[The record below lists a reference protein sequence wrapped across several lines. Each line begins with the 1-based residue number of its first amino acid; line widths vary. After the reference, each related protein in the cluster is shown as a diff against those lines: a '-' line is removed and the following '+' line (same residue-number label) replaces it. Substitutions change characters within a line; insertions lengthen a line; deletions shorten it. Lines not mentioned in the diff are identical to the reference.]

1 MFASTARAIDSLRR
15 DLEEVVSDDYAR
27 VLTGYLAA
35 NLPRQIRYS
44 TRGASLRCHGNP
56 QGTQQNRCQV
66 GDVFSSQSVIK
77 HQFDYAEAG
86 PGCGPG
92 TWTSVATSLTN
103 ALQKVLEEN
112 HEAGVPGRFYRAS
125 AVALPFRDSSV
136 DALICDPPYYDMIAY
151 QDSSDLF
158 YVWIKRALGLA
169 MPDLFGGQADDD
181 LGLQDK
187 TEEIIVKG
195 RGAKGRGDHRTTEFY
210 EAMLERSFAEARR
223 VLKPGAHLTVIFG
236 HSDPDA
242 WKRLLTALTE
252 AGFVVTSSWPSRT
265 ETAVTGVAT
274 ISVTVSIG
282 ARVAPPVR
290 PVGIAAQVDAQVLAD
305 VKGRCRGWDADGL
318 AMEDQLMA
326 AYGAALSVVGGYEKV
341 ISPDGRTVPLEHYM
355 TLARRAVR
363 DAVAM
368 RLDELPLE
376 TFDPHTRL
384 AVFWH
389 QLYGTADVPKG
400 EARFFAQADE
410 LRLEDL
416 RGPILVETKRGFR
429 LRHDPPG
436 TITPASSVYEV
447 VRAMA
452 AAWAAGGTEA
462 VADVIAATELP
473 PTDPHLWAVVGWVA
487 HKLPVSDRVCV
498 ALTAI
503 QRNTSTIQAVTTTAP
518 RQLSLDGDT
527 P

>member
-1 MFASTARAIDSLRR
+1 
-15 DLEEVVSDDYAR
+15 V
-27 VLTGYLAA
+27 
-35 NLPRQIRYS
+35 
-44 TRGASLRCHGNP
+44 
-56 QGTQQNRCQV
+56 
-66 GDVFSSQSVIK
+66 
-77 HQFDYAEAG
+77 
-86 PGCGPG
+86 
-92 TWTSVATSLTN
+92 
-103 ALQKVLEEN
+103 
-112 HEAGVPGRFYRAS
+112 RFRRAS
-125 AVALPFRDSSV
+125 AVALPFRDGSI
-136 DALICDPPYYDMIAY
+136 DALVCDPPYYDMITY
-151 QDSSDLF
+151 EDSSDLF
-158 YVWIKRALGLA
+158 YAWFKRALGEV
-169 MPDLFGGQADDD
+169 MPDLFDGSADDGQ
-181 LGLQDK
+181 GLQNKSD
-187 TEEIIVKG
+187 EIIVKS
-195 RGAKGRGDHRTTEFY
+195 KGRQVPGEHRTTEFY
-210 EAMLERSFAEARR
+210 EAMLARSFAEARR
-223 VLKPGAHLTVIFG
+223 VLKPDAHLTVIFG

-242 WKRLLTALTE
+242 WKRLLAALTE
-252 AGFVVTSSWPSRT
+252 AGFLVTASWPSRT

-282 ARVAPPVR
+282 ARVAPVGR

-305 VKGRCRGWDADGL
+305 VKGRCRGWDADAL

-326 AYGAALSVVGGYEKV
+326 AYGAALSVVGGYEK
-341 ISPDGRTVPLEHYM
+341 IITPDGRTVPLEHYM

-376 TFDPHTRL
+376 TFDPLTRL

-389 QLYGTADVPKG
+389 QLYGTVDVPKG

-416 RGPILVETKRGFR
+416 RGPILAETKRGFR

-452 AAWAAGGTEA
+452 AAWTAGGTQA
-462 VADVIAATELP
+462 VADVIAATDLP

-503 QRNTSTIQAVTTTAP
+503 QRNTSTIQAATTTAP